1 MFMKQPAALR
11 PPPRRRQVSRAER
24 RVTFALK
31 VLALVVL
38 IVALMWGVLVV
49 IGAIRTVAII
59 LVGAIFLT
67 YMVHPLVVRLQRD
80 MPLGAAIA
88 ITYAAIILLFLIA
101 AGVVIP
107 PLLGDLRQL
116 AVSYPELVAR
126 STTLLTDPHN
136 WVYERLPQAGRD
148 YVATIPAQLGTV
160 VQKYGMGAASQAV
173 GILLST
179 VSLLAT
185 VVVMPI
191 ISIYILLEGAS
202 VRRSIVLIVPPRGR
216 PGAIALLE
224 DIDKVFGGF
233 IRGQILVGAI
243 IGTLI
248 TIMLLI
254 MHVRYAVLI
263 GVMAGIFDL
272 IPYVGSLV
280 GFVPAVTL
288 AWVDSGFIHAL
299 IVAGLFAAIFQLE
312 GNFISPKIVS
322 DTVGLSPLWVII
334 AIMVGGELL
343 GIAGMF
349 IAVPVAGMIH
359 VVMQHFIPRM
369 ASAPTPP
376 DVKTP

>member
-1 MFMKQPAALR
+1 M
-11 PPPRRRQVSRAER
+11 
-24 RVTFALK
+24 TFAIK
-31 VLALVVL
+31 VMTLIVL
-38 IVALMWGVLVV
+38 IVALTWGLLVV

-67 YMVHPLVVRLQRD
+67 YLVHPVVMRLRRY

-88 ITYAAIILLFLIA
+88 ITYAAIIVLFLVGA
-101 AGVVIP
+101 AVVIP

-116 AVSYPELVAR
+116 AASYPDLVAR
-126 STTLLTDPHN
+126 TTVMVTDPHN

-148 YVATIPAQLGTV
+148 YVATIPAQLGTI
-160 VQKYGMGAASQAV
+160 VQRYGMGAATQAV

-185 VVVMPI
+185 IVVMPI
-191 ISIYILLEGAS
+191 ISIYILLEGDA
-202 VRRSIVLIVPPRGR
+202 VRRGVVLLVPAGGR
-216 PGAIALLE
+216 PAASALLD

-233 IRGQILVGAI
+233 IRGQIIVGAI
-243 IGTLI
+243 IGALI
-248 TIMLLI
+248 TVMLLL

-263 GVMAGIFDL
+263 GVLAGIFDL

-280 GFVPAVTL
+280 GFIPAVTL
-288 AWVDSGFIHAL
+288 AWVDNGFIHAL
-299 IVAGLFAAIFQLE
+299 IVAGLFAAIFQAE

-349 IAVPVAGMIH
+349 IAVPIAGMIH
-359 VVMQHFIPRM
+359 VVLQHFVPRF
-369 ASAPTPP
+369 AAAPPPP
-376 DVKTP
+376 DVKT